1 MPPYLSPEWV
11 RAFNHALAGL
21 DLSDAVAAAGAG
33 SLTVA
38 QGTFSVAQVVTGG
51 PDGLAAPGAAASAGS
66 AGSARSAGSAGS
78 AGSTVRTVLTVDGG
92 RLTLVEDPTGAIDSN
107 VTMVLTY
114 DDALAIAR
122 GSLHP
127 ADALA
132 AGRVRVRGELSV
144 LVAGQ
149 AVLNAASTALGRT
162 LTDLTDL
169 DDPDAPAAP
178 NDAAPNDAAPND
190 LTESTD
196 PNGPAAPGE

>member
-11 RAFNHALAGL
+11 RAFNHALSGL
-21 DLSDAVAAAGAG
+21 DLSDAVAEAGAG
-33 SLTVA
+33 SLTVS

-51 PDGLAAPGAAASAGS
+51 PDGLVAPGAVGSAGATASAGAS
-66 AGSARSAGSAGS
+66 ASN
-78 AGSTVRTVLTVDGG
+78 GSTVRTVLTVDGG

-107 VTMVLTY
+107 VTVVLTY

-122 GSLHP
+122 GSLQP

-149 AVLNAASTALGRT
+149 AILNAAAVALGRT

-169 DDPDAPAAP
+169 TDLDA
-178 NDAAPNDAAPND
+178 
-190 LTESTD
+190 
-196 PNGPAAPGE
+196 PNGPAATDE

>member
-11 RAFNHALAGL
+11 QAFNNALAGL
-21 DLSDAVAAAGAG
+21 DVSEAVAAAGAG

-38 QGTFSVAQVVTGG
+38 QGTFRVAQVVTGG
-51 PDGLAAPGAAASAGS
+51 PEGLAAPGAATPAGTTTPP
-66 AGSARSAGSAGS
+66 AGTTV
-78 AGSTVRTVLTVDGG
+78 STVRTVEEG
-92 RLTLVEDPTGAIDSN
+92 RMSLVEDPTDAIASN

-114 DDALAIAR
+114 EDALAIAR
-122 GSLHP
+122 GELRP

-149 AVLNAASTALGRT
+149 AVLNAASVALGRT

-169 DDPDAPAAP
+169 
-178 NDAAPNDAAPND
+178 
-190 LTESTD
+190 TD
-196 PNGPAAPGE
+196 PNGPAEPGE

>member
-1 MPPYLSPEWV
+1 MPPYLSPAWV
-11 RAFNHALAGL
+11 RAFNDALAGL
-21 DLSDAVAAAGAG
+21 DLSDAVTAAGAG

-38 QGTFSVAQVVTGG
+38 GGTFRVAQVVTGG
-51 PDGLAAPGAAASAGS
+51 PDGLAGPGAPGPADSN
-66 AGSARSAGSAGS
+66 
-78 AGSTVRTVLTVDGG
+78 GSTVRTVLTVDGG
-92 RLTLVEDPTGAIDSN
+92 RLTLVEDPTGAIASN
-107 VTMVLTY
+107 VTVVLTY

-149 AVLNAASTALGRT
+149 AVLNAAAAALGRT
-162 LTDLTDL
+162 LTDLTDI
-169 DDPDAPAAP
+169 PES
-178 NDAAPNDAAPND
+178 
-190 LTESTD
+190 TESTD

>member
-11 RAFNHALAGL
+11 QAFNDALSGL

-51 PDGLAAPGAAASAGS
+51 PEGLAAPGAAAASPDSGGA
-66 AGSARSAGSAGS
+66 
-78 AGSTVRTVLTVDGG
+78 TVRTVLTVDGG
-92 RLTLVEDPTGAIDSN
+92 RLTLVEDPTGAMAAN
-107 VTMVLTY
+107 VTVVLTY
-114 DDALAIAR
+114 DDAVAIAR

-149 AVLNAASTALGRT
+149 AVLNAASAALGRT

-169 DDPDAPAAP
+169 
-178 NDAAPNDAAPND
+178 
-190 LTESTD
+190 TESTD
-196 PNGPAAPGE
+196 PSSPAHPGE

>member
-1 MPPYLSPEWV
+1 MPPYLSPAWV
-11 RAFNHALAGL
+11 QAFNEALSGL

-51 PDGLAAPGAAASAGS
+51 PEGLAAPGAAAPPDANG
-66 AGSARSAGSAGS
+66 A
-78 AGSTVRTVLTVDGG
+78 TVRTVLTVDGG
-92 RLTLVEDPTGAIDSN
+92 RLTLVEDPAGALTAN
-107 VTMVLTY
+107 VTVVLTY
-114 DDALAIAR
+114 DDALAIAQ

-149 AVLNAASTALGRT
+149 AVLNAASAALGRT

-169 DDPDAPAAP
+169 D
-178 NDAAPNDAAPND
+178 
-190 LTESTD
+190 
-196 PNGPAAPGE
+196 GPTTPGE

>member
-11 RAFNHALAGL
+11 RAFNHALADL

-38 QGTFSVAQVVTGG
+38 QGTFRVAQVITGR
-51 PDGLAAPGAAASAGS
+51 PDGLAAPGAAGAAGAADS
-66 AGSARSAGSAGS
+66 N
-78 AGSTVRTVLTVDGG
+78 GSTVRTVLTVEGG
-92 RLTLVEDPTGAIDSN
+92 RLTLVEDPTGAIAAN
-107 VTMVLTY
+107 VTVVLTY

-144 LVAGQ
+144 LVAGH
-149 AVLNAASTALGRT
+149 AVLNAASAALGRT

-169 DDPDAPAAP
+169 DAPT
-178 NDAAPNDAAPND
+178 D

>member
-11 RAFNHALAGL
+11 RAFNHALADL
-21 DLSDAVAAAGAG
+21 DLSDAVAAAGGG

-38 QGTFSVAQVVTGG
+38 QGTFAVAQVVTGG
-51 PDGLAAPGAAASAGS
+51 PDGLAAPGASGTADSN
-66 AGSARSAGSAGS
+66 
-78 AGSTVRTVLTVDGG
+78 GSTVRTVLTVDGG
-92 RLTLVEDPTGAIDSN
+92 RLTLVEDPTGAIASN
-107 VTMVLTY
+107 VTVVLTY

-132 AGRVRVRGELSV
+132 SGRVRVRGELSV

-149 AVLNAASTALGRT
+149 AVLNAASAALGRT
-162 LTDLTDL
+162 LADLTDLTD
-169 DDPDAPAAP
+169 P
-178 NDAAPNDAAPND
+178 
-190 LTESTD
+190 TD

>member
-11 RAFNHALAGL
+11 RAFNHALSGL

-33 SLTVA
+33 SLTVS
-38 QGTFSVAQVVTGG
+38 QGTFRVAQVVTGG
-51 PDGLAAPGAAASAGS
+51 PEGLAAPGAAGAAGAAASN
-66 AGSARSAGSAGS
+66 
-78 AGSTVRTVLTVDGG
+78 GSTVRTVLTVDGG
-92 RLTLVEDPTGAIDSN
+92 KLTLVEDPTGAIAAN
-107 VTMVLTY
+107 VTVVLTY

-122 GSLHP
+122 GSLQP

-149 AVLNAASTALGRT
+149 AVLNAAAVALGRT

-169 DDPDAPAAP
+169 DAP
-178 NDAAPNDAAPND
+178 NDRNDRNDQSDPSDQNAP
-190 LTESTD
+190 TQSSD
-196 PNGPAAPGE
+196 PNGPAAADE

>member
-11 RAFNHALAGL
+11 QAFNDALAGL

-51 PDGLAAPGAAASAGS
+51 PEGLAAPGAADAN
-66 AGSARSAGSAGS
+66 
-78 AGSTVRTVLTVDGG
+78 GSTVRTVLTVDGG
-92 RLTLVEDPTGAIDSN
+92 RLTLVEDPTGAIAPN
-107 VTMVLTY
+107 VTVVLTY

-122 GSLHP
+122 GALHP

-149 AVLNAASTALGRT
+149 AVLNAASAALGRT

-169 DDPDAPAAP
+169 TDPDT
-178 NDAAPNDAAPND
+178 
-190 LTESTD
+190 LTD
-196 PNGPAAPGE
+196 PGE

>member
-51 PDGLAAPGAAASAGS
+51 PDGSAAPGAATP
-66 AGSARSAGSAGS
+66 AGSAGS
-78 AGSTVRTVLTVDGG
+78 AGPTVRTVLTVDGG
-92 RLTLVEDPTGAIDSN
+92 RLSLVEDPTGAIDSN
-107 VTMVLTY
+107 VTVVLTY

-149 AVLNAASTALGRT
+149 SILNAASTALGRT

-169 DDPDAPAAP
+169 DDP
-178 NDAAPNDAAPND
+178 
-190 LTESTD
+190 
-196 PNGPAAPGE
+196 NGPAATGE

>member
-11 RAFNHALAGL
+11 QAFNDALAGL

-38 QGTFSVAQVVTGG
+38 QGTFRVAQVVTGG
-51 PDGLAAPGAAASAGS
+51 PDGLAAPGAAAPDPN
-66 AGSARSAGSAGS
+66 
-78 AGSTVRTVLTVDGG
+78 GSTVRTVLTVEEG
-92 RLTLVEDPTGAIDSN
+92 RLSLVEDPAGAIASN

-114 DDALAIAR
+114 DDALAMAR
-122 GSLHP
+122 GALQPS
-127 ADALA
+127 DALA

-149 AVLNAASTALGRT
+149 AVLNAAAAALGRT

-169 DDPDAPAAP
+169 TDLDAPA
-178 NDAAPNDAAPND
+178 
-190 LTESTD
+190 E
-196 PNGPAAPGE
+196 PGE

>member
-11 RAFNHALAGL
+11 QAFNDALTGL

-38 QGTFSVAQVVTGG
+38 QGTFAVAQVVTGG
-51 PDGLAAPGAAASAGS
+51 PEGLAAPGAAASVANGS
-66 AGSARSAGSAGS
+66 TDAKGT
-78 AGSTVRTVLTVDGG
+78 TVRTVLTVDGG
-92 RLTLVEDPTGAIDSN
+92 RLTLVEDPTGAIPAN

-114 DDALAIAR
+114 GDALAIAR

-149 AVLNAASTALGRT
+149 AVLNAASAALGT
-162 LTDLTDL
+162 SLADLTDPTDL
-169 DDPDAPAAP
+169 D
-178 NDAAPNDAAPND
+178 
-190 LTESTD
+190 
-196 PNGPAAPGE
+196 GPTAPGE